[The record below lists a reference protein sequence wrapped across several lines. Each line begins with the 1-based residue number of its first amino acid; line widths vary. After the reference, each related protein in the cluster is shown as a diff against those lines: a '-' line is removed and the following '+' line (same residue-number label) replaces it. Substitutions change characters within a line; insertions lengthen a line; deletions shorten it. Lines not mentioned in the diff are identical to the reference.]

1 NGTVPR
7 RPSGRVGAAPTTETA
22 AQPMHYFITRCEVDS
37 GDAHWRKGE
46 SREDR
51 KVGLRNHDWRR
62 SRCIRI
68 RMGLCTDCSPA
79 SPVRALPRIIRR
91 AAEQAAL
98 ATTY

>member
-1 NGTVPR
+1 EGDWRAAQSQPKDDLCASRSYQRKAEVRHQRRDDSRSRTLRRNGTVPR

-51 KVGLRNHDWRR
+51 KVGLRN
-62 SRCIRI
+62 
-68 RMGLCTDCSPA
+68 
-79 SPVRALPRIIRR
+79 
-91 AAEQAAL
+91 
-98 ATTY
+98 